1 MTPAVPTRDGATVML
16 VRDGD
21 HAERPLEVF
30 MLRRHP
36 GTAFGSV
43 HVFPGGV
50 VDAADHDP
58 ELEARCPGLTDG
70 DASARLGLATGG
82 RAFWVAAIRESFE
95 EAGVLL
101 ARGADGE
108 PVRFD
113 HHPDVEARF
122 DEHRRAVHAGT
133 RSLLEVLLAEEL
145 VLAVDQVRYFSH
157 WITPEGEPKR
167 FDTRFFLARAPEG
180 QAYAHDDQEL
190 IGSEWVRPADALARH
205 RVGDFAMI
213 GPTIA
218 SLQDIGRHATCDEL
232 LAAHDVA
239 TAGAD
244 RGPA

>member
-1 MTPAVPTRDGATVML
+1 M
-16 VRDGD
+16 
-21 HAERPLEVF
+21 
-30 MLRRHP
+30 
-36 GTAFGSV
+36 
-43 HVFPGGV
+43 
-50 VDAADHDP
+50 
-58 ELEARCPGLTDG
+58 
-70 DASARLGLATGG
+70 
-82 RAFWVAAIRESFE
+82 
-95 EAGVLL
+95 
-101 ARGADGE
+101 
-108 PVRFD
+108 
-113 HHPDVEARF
+113 
-122 DEHRRAVHAGT
+122 
-133 RSLLEVLLAEEL
+133 AEEL

-213 GPTIA
+213 GPTIV